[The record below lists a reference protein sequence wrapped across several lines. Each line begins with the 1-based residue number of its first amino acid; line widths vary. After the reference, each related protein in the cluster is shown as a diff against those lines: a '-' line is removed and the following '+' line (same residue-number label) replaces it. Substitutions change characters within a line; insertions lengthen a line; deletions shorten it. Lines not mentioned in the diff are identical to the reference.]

1 VARRALRR
9 PTSTLVALSTAA
21 VAALTLVP
29 GTAVADPAPTIA
41 QVQAQLDDLDHQAE
55 VANEKVNGAQLQRAQ
70 IERELA
76 KVRAQAAAQQKKLEA
91 MRGEV
96 ASLAAASYRNGGID
110 PEVQLLLSDNPDEFL
125 AGASSVN
132 QLAQRQATALRKV
145 QAARNQLAQDNLA
158 VAQRLGQLKAVEQ
171 QLQAQKA
178 ELDRKVAQSKALLSS
193 LKAEQRRRLEEAQ
206 RAARAREL
214 AAARAA
220 RDSVRTVART
230 TSSSSSSSSSSDD
243 SSPSA
248 PVPVSGRASTAVS
261 VALSKVG
268 DAYVW
273 GAAGPNVFD
282 CSGLM
287 MYAWRAA
294 GVSLPHYTV
303 AQYGSIRHV
312 SLSQIQPG
320 DLVFYYSGMS
330 HVGMYIGG
338 GQIVHAA
345 NPRSGVKISPLNEMP
360 ISGVGRP

>member
-1 VARRALRR
+1 MARRALRR

-55 VANEKVNGAQLQRAQ
+55 VANEKVNGAQVQRAQ

-125 AGASSVN
+125 AGASSIN

-158 VAQRLGQLKAVEQ
+158 VAQRLGQLKTVEQ

-220 RDSVRTVART
+220 RDSVRSVART
-230 TSSSSSSSSSSDD
+230 TSSSLSTSSGD

-303 AQYGSIRHV
+303 AQYGAIRHV

>member
-1 VARRALRR
+1 MARRALRR

-55 VANEKVNGAQLQRAQ
+55 AANEKVNGAQVQRAQ

-76 KVRAQAAAQQKKLEA
+76 KVRAQAAAQQKKLDA

-110 PEVQLLLSDNPDEFL
+110 PTVQLLLADNPDDFL
-125 AGASSVN
+125 AGASSVS

-158 VAQRLGQLKAVEQ
+158 VAQRLGQLKAVEKE
-171 QLQAQKA
+171 LQAQKA

-230 TSSSSSSSSSSDD
+230 SSPSSSSSSD
-243 SSPSA
+243 SSVSA
-248 PVPVSGRASTAVS
+248 PAPVSGRASTAVS

-268 DAYVW
+268 DPYVW
-273 GAAGPNVFD
+273 GAAGPSAFD

-303 AQYGSIRHV
+303 AQYNAIRHV
-312 SLSQIQPG
+312 SLSDIQPG
-320 DLVFYYSGMS
+320 DLVFYYGGMS

-338 GQIVHAA
+338 GRIVHAS
-345 NPRSGVKISPLNEMP
+345 NPRTGVKISPLHEMP
-360 ISGVGRP
+360 ITGVGRP

>member
-1 VARRALRR
+1 MARRALRR

-55 VANEKVNGAQLQRAQ
+55 VANEKVNGAQVQRAQ

-76 KVRAQAAAQQKKLEA
+76 KVRAQAAEQQKKLEA

-110 PEVQLLLSDNPDEFL
+110 PEVQLLLSDNPDDFL

-158 VAQRLGQLKAVEQ
+158 VAQRLGQLNAVEK

-206 RAARAREL
+206 QAARAREL

-220 RDSVRTVART
+220 RDSIRTVART
-230 TSSSSSSSSSSDD
+230 SSSSVSASD
-243 SSPSA
+243 SSVST

-312 SLSQIQPG
+312 SLSDIQPG

-338 GQIVHAA
+338 GRIVHAA